1 MTEVFAVLLAI
12 SGCANLLIAFAIWQ
26 LDAKRREY
34 KMYYTIRDQQV
45 RRLEELL
52 AAMIETQKKADYLD
66 AASKARLSMGYK
78 SVV

>member
-1 MTEVFAVLLAI
+1 
-12 SGCANLLIAFAIWQ
+12 
-26 LDAKRREY
+26 
-34 KMYYTIRDQQV
+34 MYYTIRDQQV